1 MKASDL
7 HIVWTT
13 PDNSRVTSRQYSFR
27 LPVHVAA
34 KIEALCVMYSTR
46 TRTEIVGD
54 LLAAALQEVEHS
66 FPSVKGKEWGEDP
79 DTGETIYED
88 LGPTARFW
96 KIANRH
102 YIEIEKE
109 LGTEKPNPLY
119 SDEITVV
126 KESEL
131 KGT

>member
-34 KIEALCVMYSTR
+34 KIEALCEMYSTR

-54 LLAAALQEVEHS
+54 LLAASLQEVEQS
-66 FPSVKGKEWGEDP
+66 FPSVKGKKFGEDP
-79 DTGETIYED
+79 DTGETLYED
-88 LGPTARFW
+88 LGPGARFR
-96 KIANRH
+96 KLANK
-102 YIEIEKE
+102 YYSEIEKE
-109 LGTEKPNPLY
+109 LGTEKPIPLY
-119 SDEITVV
+119 SGGLVV
-126 KESEL
+126 LESEL
-131 KGT
+131 EEK

>member
-34 KIEALCVMYSTR
+34 KIEALCEMYSTR

-54 LLAAALQEVEHS
+54 LLATSLQEVENS
-66 FPSVKGKEWGEDP
+66 FPPVKGKELWEDP
-79 DTGETIYED
+79 DTGETIYENV
-88 LGPTARFW
+88 GPGARFR
-96 KIANRH
+96 KLANK
-102 YIEIEKE
+102 YYAEIENE
-109 LGTEKPNPLY
+109 LGTEKPTPLY
-119 SDEITVV
+119 SGEFAVS
-126 KESEL
+126 ESEL
-131 KGT
+131 KGK